1 MNLTKSN
8 ILIASI
14 ILLCFSF
21 ALCQFQE
28 EYFISTISKSLIVPL
43 FTLLYFINV
52 KNKSS
57 YFTWFLVL
65 FSISD
70 ISSFIGYYL
79 NTTQALDIY
88 YILGNTL
95 YIVAYI
101 LLIFEVVK
109 GLSVKKVIKNYKLHL
124 LVLGLLNVYIVY
136 VLLNIVNPVFSNSY
150 LVYVELVY
158 NVVMLLL
165 LSFALIAYFYN
176 DSKRSLLFFL
186 GSLCIVFSEF
196 IQIAYFYIVD
206 QDMLNFTSTILFVLA
221 FSFYYFHSRIRN
233 EKTFKLFT

>member
-21 ALCQFQE
+21 ALFQFQE

-52 KNKSS
+52 KNKSP

-79 NTTQALDIY
+79 NTTKALDIY

-109 GLSVKKVIKNYKLHL
+109 GLNVKKVIKNYKLHL

-136 VLLNIVNPVFSNSY
+136 VLLNIVDPVFSNSY

-158 NVVMLLL
+158 NMVMLLL

>member
-21 ALCQFQE
+21 ALFQFQE
-28 EYFISTISKSLIVPL
+28 EYFISTLSKSLIVPL

-109 GLSVKKVIKNYKLHL
+109 GLSVKKVIKNYKLH
-124 LVLGLLNVYIVY
+124 
-136 VLLNIVNPVFSNSY
+136 
-150 LVYVELVY
+150 
-158 NVVMLLL
+158 
-165 LSFALIAYFYN
+165 
-176 DSKRSLLFFL
+176 
-186 GSLCIVFSEF
+186 
-196 IQIAYFYIVD
+196 
-206 QDMLNFTSTILFVLA
+206 
-221 FSFYYFHSRIRN
+221 
-233 EKTFKLFT
+233 